1 MFLLKRKND
10 NFAAQNHLDEKLM
23 EETLYLWLMRVM
35 PVVAVFVFVTLFFIK
50 AGYGMFRTPRWGLSL
65 PNKVGWVLME
75 LPAVVVMLWL
85 WWSSDVKYEAAPLVC
100 FLLFEAHYVQRT
112 FIFPLLM
119 RGKSRMPVTVML
131 MGIIFNVING
141 FLIGEDLFHIGAPAD
156 MSSPAFIIGT
166 LVFFTGMAINL
177 HSDNVI
183 RHLRPKGDTR
193 HYLPQ
198 RGMYRYVTSGNYFG
212 ELTEWVGFAILTG
225 SAAAWVFAL
234 WTFANLAPR
243 AYAIRNHY
251 RKEFGTEAVGRRKC
265 LIPFVF

>member
-1 MFLLKRKND
+1 
-10 NFAAQNHLDEKLM
+10 M
-23 EETLYLWLMRVM
+23 EDTLYLWLMRAM
-35 PVVAVFVFVTLFFIK
+35 PVMAVFVFIALFFIR
-50 AGYGMFRTPRWGLSL
+50 AGYGMFRTARWGLSI
-65 PNKVGWVLME
+65 PNKAGWVLME

-85 WWSSDVKYEAAPLVC
+85 WWTSEVKYEAAPLA
-100 FLLFEAHYVQRT
+100 FFILFEAHYVQRT

-141 FLIGEDLFHIGAPAD
+141 FLIGESLFRLGNAGDLQ
-156 MSSPAFIIGT
+156 SPCFIIGT
-166 LVFFTGMAINL
+166 LVFITGMAINL

-198 RGMYRYVTSGNYFG
+198 RGMYRYVTCGNYFG
-212 ELTEWVGFAILTG
+212 ELTEWVGFAILTQ

-243 AYAIRNHY
+243 AYAIRQRY
-251 RKEFGTEAVGRRKC
+251 RQEFGTEAVGRRKC
-265 LIPFVF
+265 FIPFIF